1 MPLPP
6 EATACSTITA
16 YGNARDPLAGF
27 DTFFGEKET
36 FKSLE
41 VGWTTGPKARFFNS
55 AHVTLWQIDAREE
68 EGTPGGYGVSV
79 HLSQVVREHWL
90 PFVRAG
96 WADKGDALY
105 ETAFNA
111 GFGYSRDPS
120 KGLLGV
126 GVGWSRP
133 NADTFG
139 TELDD
144 QVALEA
150 FWMLELGNGIELT
163 PSLQYIDNP
172 ALNPE
177 DDSTALL
184 GLRFR
189 IAF

>member
-1 MPLPP
+1 
-6 EATACSTITA
+6 
-16 YGNARDPLAGF
+16 
-27 DTFFGEKET
+27 
-36 FKSLE
+36 

-68 EGTPGGYGVSV
+68 EGTPSGYGVSV

-90 PFVRAG
+90 PFLRGG
-96 WADKGDALY
+96 WADAGDALY
-105 ETAFNA
+105 ETAFSA

-133 NADTFG
+133 NDDTYG
-139 TELDD
+139 EGLED

-150 FWMLELGNGIELT
+150 FWMFELAKGIELT
-163 PSLQYIDNP
+163 PSFQYINNP

-177 DDSTALL
+177 KDSTVLF
-184 GLRFR
+184 GLRLR
-189 IAF
+189 GAF